1 MGLLPPPFPP
11 LPPPTKPQPFL
22 QPLPILPNIHPIFL
36 SLISRLLGGT
46 KFPLNPKATSIV
58 DSCRSHASRVSA
70 ADPLFTHHCPH
81 CSVVTF
87 AANMSQT
94 TAAQWVAL
102 EAKLAV
108 DSGAVTRAAATAGVA
123 GLGIF
128 PRRC

>member
-1 MGLLPPPFPP
+1 
-11 LPPPTKPQPFL
+11 
-22 QPLPILPNIHPIFL
+22 
-36 SLISRLLGGT
+36 
-46 KFPLNPKATSIV
+46 
-58 DSCRSHASRVSA
+58 
-70 ADPLFTHHCPH
+70 
-81 CSVVTF
+81 
-87 AANMSQT
+87 MSQT